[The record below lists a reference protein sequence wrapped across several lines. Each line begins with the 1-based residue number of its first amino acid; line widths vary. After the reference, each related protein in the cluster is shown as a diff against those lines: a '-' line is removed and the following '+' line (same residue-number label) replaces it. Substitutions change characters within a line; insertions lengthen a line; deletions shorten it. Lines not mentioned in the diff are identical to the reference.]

1 MPSAP
6 ISFGQMMALGV
17 IVLVAAWLIRRAGQ
31 SLRDT
36 LNDTKTTGGSVLTPE
51 QVAAITAHG
60 LATPQQ
66 LFMMSAKEQRL
77 LAISAEAMQSA
88 QNQRP
93 TRQQ

>member
-6 ISFGQMMALGV
+6 ISIGQLFALVV
-17 IVLVAAWLIRRAGQ
+17 ILGMAAWLIRRAGR

-36 LNDTKTTGGSVLTPE
+36 LRETKGTGGSVLTHE
-51 QVAAITAHG
+51 QVAAITSHG
-60 LATPQQ
+60 LATPEQLFLMSVKEQQ
-66 LFMMSAKEQRL
+66 LLAVSAMALQT
-77 LAISAEAMQSA
+77 A